1 MKNGGK
7 IIWIFLAAYLLVLP
21 GCRRELDYAYVDYA
35 NIGLELNWDKFGK
48 LPPDATV
55 LFYPRNGEKYSMFIL
70 PNAGGTVQLKEGG
83 YSLIVL
89 GQKPDEYDCVE
100 FEGMDAYET
109 IKVVVKPLDKQGD
122 IPIHAMPEKVGVSSM
137 DMFEVTREMVEQT
150 KVRVRDGNKEPVSKL
165 AFSPLCLTRA
175 SEIELFINNIYNVRS
190 IEGYIGGFTGGVM
203 LHTRGID
210 NNPVVHYFSKPQVE
224 YLPGSLTNAKVVIPV
239 MTFGPCN
246 GVKSEAQDIVLF
258 LKIILVDKEKT
269 EITVS
274 YEIGDRVENALQT
287 GERVMIGDEND
298 PDNKPV
304 EIPDVKPEDNP
315 GGAFKPDVD
324 DWGDEED
331 VEIDFSKKDRCNND
345 YKLKNQKK

>member
-1 MKNGGK
+1 MKSGGK
-7 IIWIFLAAYLLVLP
+7 IIWMLLTAYLLVLP

-35 NIGLELNWDKFGK
+35 NIGVELNWDKFGK

-55 LFYPRNGEKYSMFIL
+55 LFYPRNGEKYSMFVL
-70 PNAGGTVQLKEGG
+70 PNAGGTVQLKEGK

-100 FEGMDAYET
+100 FEGVDAYGT
-109 IKVVVKPLDKQGD
+109 IKVVVKQLDKRGE
-122 IPIHAMPEKVGVSSM
+122 IPIHDMPEKVGVSSM

-150 KVRVRDGNKEPVSKL
+150 KVRVRDGNKTPVSKL

-175 SEIELFINNIYNVRS
+175 SKIELFINNIYNVRS

-203 LHTRGID
+203 LRTGEAD
-210 NNPVVHYFSKPQVE
+210 NNPVVHYFSKLQVE

-239 MTFGPCN
+239 RAFGFCS
-246 GVKSEAQDIVLF
+246 GVKSEAQDIKLF

-274 YEIGDRVENALQT
+274 YEIGDRIESALQG
-287 GERVMIGDEND
+287 GETVVIGDEND

-304 EIPDVKPEDNP
+304 EIPDVKPEEDP
-315 GGAFKPDVD
+315 GGAFDPGVD

-331 VEIDFSKKDRCNND
+331 VNIDFSKKNKCDNS
-345 YKLKNQKK
+345 YKLKN